1 MLIDKQFLK
10 VDLLLLI
17 TAAIWGFAFVAQ
29 RTGMEHVGPF
39 TFNGVRFLL
48 GTFSL
53 LPVLYLYKD
62 SKPDLQIKP
71 LSPFWQRWGSF
82 FIGLLLFTAM
92 SLQQVGML
100 YTTAGKAGFITGLYV
115 VLVPVFGL
123 MMGQNTSRLIWMGAA
138 FAGVGLYLLSI
149 NHDFRSEAGDLLVFI
164 SAIVWAWHMLALG
177 WLSPHHNPVRLSMI
191 QFGITGIFSLII
203 AFCIET
209 VSLSGIYAA
218 AIPILYGGIMSVGVA
233 FTLQV
238 IVQKKATP
246 ARAAIIMSLET
257 VFAVFGGWLLLNEQM
272 GVRALSG
279 CVLMLTG
286 MLVAQYHNQPK
297 SPKT

>member
-29 RTGMEHVGPF
+29 RTSMEHVGPF

-71 LSPFWQRWGSF
+71 LSPFWQRCGSC

-123 MMGQNTSRLIWMGAA
+123 IMGQNTSRLIWLGAA

-191 QFGITGIFSLII
+191 QFGITGILSLII

-257 VFAVFGGWLLLNEQM
+257 VFAAFGGWWLLNEQM

-297 SPKT
+297 SPKA